1 MENDYTKIAWQLQKH
16 GTVQGLKKYIN
27 KESLK
32 EQHEKQKR
40 GKATGIDNITKEE
53 YETNID
59 ENIDNLLESWSYGK
73 HDKV

>member
-32 EQHEKQKR
+32 
-40 GKATGIDNITKEE
+40 
-53 YETNID
+53 
-59 ENIDNLLESWSYGK
+59 
-73 HDKV
+73 